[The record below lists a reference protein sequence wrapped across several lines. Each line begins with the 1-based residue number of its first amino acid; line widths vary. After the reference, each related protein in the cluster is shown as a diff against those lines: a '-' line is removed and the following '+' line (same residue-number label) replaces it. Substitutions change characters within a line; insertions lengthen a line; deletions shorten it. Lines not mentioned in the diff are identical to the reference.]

1 MPQHQSAEKR
11 ARQNERRRLR
21 NQQDRSRMKT
31 AIKKVRN
38 QENKEEAAV
47 QLQKTISILDR
58 MAGKGI
64 IHKNKAANLKSRL
77 TRFVSRM

>member
-11 ARQNERRRLR
+11 DRQNERRRLR

-31 AIKKVRN
+31 AIKKVRT
-38 QENKEEAAV
+38 QENREEAAV

-64 IHKNKAANLKSRL
+64 IHRNKAANLKSRL
-77 TRFVSRM
+77 TRLVSRM